1 MCCHPGV
8 VAHRIAGRAPASS
21 RMRVKPRAAADWHTH
36 EGPTSRLCP
45 VRAGAANRV
54 GWGHCARR
62 YRTRGNCPGVIEIRG
77 AEVRRRVAASRAAPA
92 ARRVPGGLAKDISTY
107 VRCGLVIINR

>member
-1 MCCHPGV
+1 MCCHLGV
-8 VAHRIAGRAPASS
+8 VAHRVAGRALTSS

-54 GWGHCARR
+54 GWGRPLR
-62 YRTRGNCPGVIEIRG
+62 SPVSDTR
-77 AEVRRRVAASRAAPA
+77 
-92 ARRVPGGLAKDISTY
+92 
-107 VRCGLVIINR
+107 